1 MLLLMSRVLHVIL
14 RQISNQLVEVVELGE
29 AFRFNDVYTEPTTG
43 DGSFETMVILVQRV
57 AQFCSIV
64 ATEISCTRRYYCT

>member
-14 RQISNQLVEVVELGE
+14 RQTSNQLVEVVVLGE
-29 AFRFNDVYTEPTTG
+29 AVRFNDVYTEPAAG
-43 DGSFETMVILVQRV
+43 DRSFETLVILVQRV

-64 ATEISCTRRYYCT
+64 ATEISYTRRY